1 MTSTI
6 IITIAILVLL
16 AYVFDITAKRTRI
29 PSVLLLLVVGWL
41 GARGADFLNVQ
52 IPDLE
57 GVLPIL
63 GTIGLV
69 LIVLEGALD
78 LEVKREN
85 LSIVR
90 KSLVTAFF
98 PMVVAAG
105 ALASV
110 LHFGLGHGFRES
122 LANAL
127 PLCIIS
133 SAIAIPT
140 ARNLSRKD
148 RDFITFES
156 SLSDIIG
163 VILFNLVAAEGAMTA
178 MTGVHFL
185 LQFLIMLVISFVAT
199 GLLSFLLS
207 RVVHHIKFTPII
219 FALILIYSFAKIY
232 HLPALIFVLVFGLF
246 LGNLDEL
253 AHLKWVKWLHPEEL
267 DREVKK
273 FKEIVV
279 EGTFLVRVMFFLVF
293 GYLIQTEEILNPDS
307 GVWALSIVAGILVL
321 RGLQLKLARLPLLPL
336 LFIAPRGLI
345 TVLLFLSIPTALQL
359 PEVNRSLVIQVIL
372 LTALVMMAGMI
383 IGSGKPDDVAE
394 APLAGTSDSETE
406 INTSPDAE
414 TSAH

>member
-6 IITIAILVLL
+6 IITISILVLV

-29 PSVLLLLVVGWL
+29 PSVLLLLAVGWL
-41 GARGADFLNVQ
+41 GARGAEFLEVG

-78 LEVKREN
+78 LEIKRDN
-85 LSIVR
+85 LGIVR

-122 LANAL
+122 LTNAL

-140 ARNLSRKD
+140 ARNLSKND

-163 VILFNLVAAEGAMTA
+163 VILFNIIATEEAMTA

-185 LQFLIMLVISFVAT
+185 VQFLVMLVISFVAT

-207 RVVHHIKFTPII
+207 RVAHHVKFTPII

-246 LGNLDEL
+246 LSNLDEL
-253 AHLKWVKWLHPEEL
+253 AHLKWIKWLRPEEL

-293 GYLIQTEEILNPDS
+293 GYLIQTEEILNLDT
-307 GVWALSIVAGILVL
+307 GLWALGIVAGILVL
-321 RGLQLKLARLPLLPL
+321 RGLQLKVARLPLLPL

-345 TVLLFLSIPTALQL
+345 TVLLFLSIPPALQL
-359 PEVNRSLVIQVIL
+359 PEVSRSLVIQVIL
-372 LTALVMMAGMI
+372 LTALVMMGGMI
-383 IGSGKPDDVAE
+383 VGGGVRKVLVAE
-394 APLAGTSDSETE
+394 EADVPETE
-406 INTSPDAE
+406 AAE
-414 TSAH
+414 GVQEA

>member
-6 IITIAILVLL
+6 IITISILVLL

-29 PSVLLLLVVGWL
+29 PSVLLLLAVGWL
-41 GARGADFLNVQ
+41 AARVTDFLDIQ

-57 GVLPIL
+57 GVLPVL
-63 GTIGLV
+63 GSIGLV

-78 LEVKREN
+78 LEVRREN
-85 LSIVR
+85 LGILR
-90 KSLVTAFF
+90 KSLVMAFF
-98 PMVVAAG
+98 PMVVAAI

-127 PLCIIS
+127 PLCVIS

-232 HLPALIFVLVFGLF
+232 HLPAMIFVLLFGVFLS
-246 LGNLDEL
+246 NLDEL
-253 AHLKWVKWLHPEEL
+253 AHLKWVKWLQPEEL

-273 FKEIVV
+273 FREIVA
-279 EGTFLVRVMFFLVF
+279 EGTFLVRVTFFLVF
-293 GYLIQTEEILNPDS
+293 GYLIQTAEILNPDS
-307 GVWALSIVAGILVL
+307 GVWAVGIVAGILVL

-345 TVLLFLSIPTALQL
+345 TVLLFLSVPAALQL
-359 PEVNRSLVIQVIL
+359 PEINRSLLIQVIV

-383 IGSGKPDDVAE
+383 IGSGKPDDEAE
-394 APLAGTSDSETE
+394 AALEGTTDS
-406 INTSPDAE
+406 NPSPDAE

>member
-6 IITIAILVLL
+6 LITISILVLV

-29 PSVLLLLVVGWL
+29 PSVILLLAVGWL
-41 GARGADFLNVQ
+41 GARATEFLEVSV
-52 IPDLE
+52 PDLN
-57 GVLPIL
+57 GVLPVL

-78 LEVKREN
+78 LEIKRDN
-85 LSIVR
+85 LRLVR
-90 KSLVTAFF
+90 QSLITAFF
-98 PMVVAAG
+98 PMVVMAAG
-105 ALASV
+105 LASV
-110 LHFGLGHGFRES
+110 LHFGLGYGFRES
-122 LANAL
+122 LTNAL
-127 PLCIIS
+127 PLCVIS

-140 ARNLSRKD
+140 ARNLSRRD

-156 SLSDIIG
+156 SMSDIIG
-163 VILFNLVAAEGAMTA
+163 VILFGIVATEELVSGMTA
-178 MTGVHFL
+178 VHFL
-185 LQFLIMLVISFVAT
+185 LELLAILVISFVAT

-207 RVVHHIKFTPII
+207 RVTHHVKFTPII
-219 FALILIYSFAKIY
+219 FALILVYSFAKIY

-253 AHLKWVKWLHPEEL
+253 AHLKWIKWLRPEEL
-267 DREVKK
+267 DREVNK

-293 GYLIQTEEILNPDS
+293 GFLIQTEEILNPDS
-307 GVWALSIVAGILVL
+307 GLWALGIVGGILVL
-321 RGLQLKLARLPLLPL
+321 RGLQLRLARLPLLPL

-359 PEVNRSLVIQVIL
+359 PEMGRSLVIQVIL

-383 IGSGKPDDVAE
+383 IGSGKQ
-394 APLAGTSDSETE
+394 PLDPIENDGLDEVLTE
-406 INTSPDAE
+406 KDPQE
-414 TSAH
+414 G